1 MDGHSFP
8 VSSIQIPLCG
18 DSFYGGGMISADSAA
33 FGKKEKL

>member
-18 DSFYGGGMISADSAA
+18 DSFYGRDMISADAAA